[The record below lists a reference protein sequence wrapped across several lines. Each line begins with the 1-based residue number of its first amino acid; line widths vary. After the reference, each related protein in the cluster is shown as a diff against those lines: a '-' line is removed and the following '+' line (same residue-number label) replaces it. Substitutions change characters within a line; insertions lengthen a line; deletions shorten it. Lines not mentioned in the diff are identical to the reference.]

1 MDTNS
6 TDGSNPNPADAGTA
20 TDTTTQDQ
28 KPTAAEGTEGQE
40 KGGTDAAATD
50 KDKTESTEDKDPA
63 ESDGAPDQYEA
74 FTLPD
79 GYTLEGERLEMAVEK
94 FKELNL
100 PQDKAQGLIDLYV
113 KADSENAEARNV
125 LIAEARAQQI
135 EQWGTEA
142 RTQLGDRFDEAVAN
156 AAFAASLVQDPEVV
170 NAMEQ
175 QGWGNHPA
183 MLKMLDFFGSKF
195 REGGMDG
202 VGGGRGGGG
211 DKPLPNRMYP
221 NM

>member
-6 TDGSNPNPADAGTA
+6 TDGSNPNPAEAVTA
-20 TDTTTQDQ
+20 TETTTQDQ

-40 KGGTDAAATD
+40 KGGTEAAATD
-50 KDKTESTEDKDPA
+50 KEKTESTEDKDPA
-63 ESDGAPDQYEA
+63 EAEGAPEQYEA

-125 LIAEARAQQI
+125 LLGEARAQQI
-135 EQWGTEA
+135 EEWGNEA
-142 RTQLGDRFDEAVAN
+142 RTKLGDKFDAAVAD
-156 AAFAASLVQDPEVV
+156 AAYAASLVGDPEVV
-170 NAMEQ
+170 EAFEQ
-175 QGWGNHPA
+175 MGWGNHPA
-183 MLKMLDFFGSKF
+183 MLKAFAHFGSLFK
-195 REGGMDG
+195 ENGMDG

-211 DKPLPNRMYP
+211 DKPLSNRMYP